1 MNIVIPDYEQKAL
14 EKKRTSLTVR
24 LSALE
29 TSAILQVF
37 WAGQQRGSSLSS
49 IMRIALAEYLKNH
62 FNLNIPDFR
71 NVNE

>member
-1 MNIVIPDYEQKAL
+1 MNIVIPDYEQIKL

-29 TSAILQVF
+29 ASALSQVF
-37 WAGQQRGSSLSS
+37 WAGQQKGSSLSS

-62 FNLNIPDFR
+62 FNLNIPDFK
-71 NVNE
+71 NKNE